1 MRIKVGSVN
10 FELSK
15 ILSPSG
21 TDNDIHI
28 RNYTIQPIS
37 GSGAYGTVAP
47 AVAQATGDAVAVK
60 RLKTTLR
67 DRERQLER
75 GICATKDPGKSRA
88 ARESQHKEPKAWLI
102 LSLTAN
108 NLLARKN

>member
-1 MRIKVGSVN
+1 MGIKVGSVN
-10 FELSK
+10 FELFK
-15 ILSPSG
+15 FLSLSG

-60 RLKTTLR
+60 RPKTTLR
-67 DRERQLER
+67 DRKAAELD
-75 GICATKDPGKSRA
+75 ICATKDPGKSRG

-102 LSLTAN
+102 LSLAAN